1 MKFRKNLA
9 AYSALLCVLSI
20 AMGQWRLSAQVPS
33 LLEYDGY
40 FTGNI
45 TGNRTIGV
53 RLYNASTNGT
63 LLYKET
69 IGTLKVTQGQFYFQY
84 GQNGTAG
91 NGTTPTTIGATLTGS
106 QQWLALTVNGTE
118 QSPRERLVAVPFA
131 LRSADAQKTDA
142 DLRQV
147 VDAVGKVVVAFGGNA
162 SNLIS
167 NPAATIAT
175 MENTAKNVLEMQKRF
190 RVIGLTGN
198 LSFGNSG
205 TLRQLVISNTGFD
218 RLAVSGITYPIGFS
232 GNWTGNIA
240 PGASQ
245 SVPVTFKPTALQSY
259 SGNIVVASDASNGVK
274 TIALSGQ
281 GARSVGLSGNLSFGN
296 NNKVNVGVTRRLTI
310 TNTGT
315 MNLTVSGITYPSG
328 FSGNWSGTIAAGA
341 SQNVTVTFTPK
352 EVLPYN
358 GELIV
363 ASNAASGS
371 AGKMAVSGSVVGAL
385 YEFAVKMSYFI
396 EETRLSMSS
405 LKDDTVYCNRDPD
418 NDNFS
423 DIVVVILVDG
433 EYRSHLNMWASRRG
447 TSLGYRLNG
456 TSTILTGIIPQNDE
470 PGSFG
475 SELHLTTAK
484 FSLTGPDQENGPQS
498 ISVYG
503 YSDTLYF
510 DAKPNTNIASKNMIL
525 SIDGN
530 QRLNVSFTTD
540 RIGTRFGYK
549 QEGSN
554 KILRG
559 VFAEGDVNLQS
570 AQ

>member
-9 AYSALLCVLSI
+9 AYSVLLCVLSI
-20 AMGQWRLSAQVPS
+20 AMGEWRLSAQVPS

-53 RLYNASTNGT
+53 NLYNASTNGT
-63 LLYKET
+63 LIYKET
-69 IGTLKVTQGQFYFQY
+69 IGTVKVAQGQFYFQY

-91 NGTTPTTIGATLTGS
+91 NSTTPTTIGATLTGS

-167 NPAATIAT
+167 NPTATIAT

-198 LSFGNSG
+198 MSFGNSG

-245 SVPVTFKPTALQSY
+245 SVPVTFNPTALQSY

-296 NNKVNVGVTRRLTI
+296 NNTVNASVQRTLTI
-310 TNTGT
+310 RNTGT
-315 MNLTVSGITYPSG
+315 MSLTVSGITFPSG
-328 FSGNWSGTIAAGA
+328 FTGNWSGTIAAGA
-341 SQNVTVTFTPK
+341 SQNVTVTFKPT
-352 EVLPYN
+352 
-358 GELIV
+358 ELIPYSGNISV
-363 ASNAASGS
+363 ASTATTGSGV
-371 AGKMAVSGSVVGAL
+371 MAVSGSVMGA
-385 YEFAVKMSYFI
+385 F
-396 EETRLSMSS
+396 TSS
-405 LKDDTVYCNRDPD
+405 
-418 NDNFS
+418 
-423 DIVVVILVDG
+423 IV
-433 EYRSHLNMWASRRG
+433 
-447 TSLGYRLNG
+447 
-456 TSTILTGIIPQNDE
+456 
-470 PGSFG
+470 
-475 SELHLTTAK
+475 
-484 FSLTGPDQENGPQS
+484 GPDEENVWEMIS
-498 ISVYG
+498 IFG
-503 YSDTLYF
+503 YNDTLYF
-510 DAKPNTNIASKNMIL
+510 NARPTTEEIGLFSNMLISVDGEQRASVTYLDNRKG
-525 SIDGN
+525 S
-530 QRLNVSFTTD
+530 S
-540 RIGTRFGYK
+540 FGYMK
-549 QEGSN
+549 EGST

-559 VFAEGDVNLQS
+559 VFKDGFVYLQS